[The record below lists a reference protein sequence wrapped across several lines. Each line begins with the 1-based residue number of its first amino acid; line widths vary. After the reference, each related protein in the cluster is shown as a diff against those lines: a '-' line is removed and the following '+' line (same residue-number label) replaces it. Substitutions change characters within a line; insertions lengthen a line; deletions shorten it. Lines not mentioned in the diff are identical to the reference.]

1 VVCPHVLLHRLGIV
15 TCFSL
20 VAVPGHAD
28 PFPTDSHLQLSG
40 SRAPIGGVR
49 DPGTDELVG
58 RIEALYRTDGKKM
71 WRSIFAFTGDPE
83 VTDDAI
89 AEAFAQALARGDAIR
104 DPAAWVWRVAFLAA
118 GRERERRGTLVEL
131 AETGIYELPEPISE
145 VMQALGS
152 LSPNQRLAVVMHDYG
167 DRPTDEIA
175 ALIGASRQTVHSHLS
190 KGRKRLRALLGDDD
204 VQER

>member
-15 TCFSL
+15 ICLSL
-20 VAVPGHAD
+20 AAVPGHAE

-71 WRSIFAFTGDPE
+71 WRSVFAFTGDPE

-89 AEAFAQALARGDAIR
+89 GEAFAQALARGDEVR
-104 DPAAWVWRVAFLAA
+104 DPAPWVWRVAFLVA
-118 GRERERRGTLVEL
+118 GRERQRRASL
-131 AETGIYELPEPISE
+131 AQLGDSRSYELPEPISE
-145 VMQALGS
+145 VMTALAS
-152 LSPNQRLAVVMHDYG
+152 LSPNQRLAIVMHDYA
-167 DRPTDEIA
+167 DRPTDEVA
-175 ALIGASRQTVHSHLS
+175 ALIGASRATVHSHLS